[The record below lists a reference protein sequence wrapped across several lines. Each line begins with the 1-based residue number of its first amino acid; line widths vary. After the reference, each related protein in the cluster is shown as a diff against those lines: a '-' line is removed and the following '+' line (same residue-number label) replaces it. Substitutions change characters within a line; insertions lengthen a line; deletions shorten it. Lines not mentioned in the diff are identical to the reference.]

1 VIYAREIMKS
11 MDSPYAN
18 VTPAIVNSIQ
28 LLAGLV
34 GIVVVQKVS
43 RSKLLVSSCCLLAL
57 LNVGIGLT
65 DLYDMPIYCLLAM
78 TLFMIP
84 NGIGL
89 SSVAWSYPSE
99 LVPASQGKYSSFLNW
114 TCSTMV
120 AMVPPY
126 IVKSTPNE
134 GAYPVFL
141 FFAFYL
147 IVAFLIN
154 LSLLSKISRPK
165 DESEHTLLTQNKE

>member
-1 VIYAREIMKS
+1 MKS

-18 VTPAIVNSIQ
+18 VTPAIVNAIQ
-28 LLAGLV
+28 LLAGVV
-34 GIVVVQKVS
+34 GIFAVQKVS
-43 RSKLLVSSCCLLAL
+43 RFTLLITSCSILAF
-57 LNVGIGLT
+57 LNVFIGLT
-65 DLYDMPIYCLLAM
+65 DFYDMPIYCLITM
-78 TLFMIP
+78 SIFMIP

-120 AMVPPY
+120 AMIPPY
-126 IVKSTPNE
+126 VVKANE
-134 GAYPVFL
+134 DGSAYMVFF

-147 IVAFLIN
+147 VVAFVVN
-154 LSLLSKISRPK
+154 MSLLPKIDRPIG
-165 DESEHTLLTQNKE
+165 ES